1 MFEKYKKQP
10 YYFDTLFLNVNNNPL
25 HNQRTLSNYIL
36 NDFMLLDFLQ
46 TKTNHNVVIECI
58 CVAKQITNNKFK
70 IHIRKVI
77 HKIRVISVMN
87 ALIVF

>member
-36 NDFMLLDFLQ
+36 NDFMLLDFL
-46 TKTNHNVVIECI
+46 
-58 CVAKQITNNKFK
+58 
-70 IHIRKVI
+70 
-77 HKIRVISVMN
+77 
-87 ALIVF
+87 